1 MALPMACPGLPSPA
15 AKRVRFGTVRIREF
29 PTRYPNTVFLPIAA
43 SKLTLSNSQPL
54 PSGSIK
60 VVNGV
65 GIPQISE
72 EKSQSATTDA
82 LLEAYRQFLLTQP
95 KPELQHSLFRFCEM
109 MSDKNI
115 KTQTFFSMRDPESPL
130 LPTYTNTPRCSK
142 CGWRH
147 AKTDKGP
154 TRCFTAKS
162 FIDSSLPS
170 ATPGRTPG
178 SQQQSS
184 ARKDSLQ
191 PTTSS
196 ASENTLSSITLR
208 TTSHHI
214 LTVGTDCSG
223 IEAPVQALLRRAGKD
238 CGAEQ
243 QERREGLRLHL
254 LHGP

>member
-1 MALPMACPGLPSPA
+1 MALPMACPGLPSSA

-29 PTRYPNTVFLPIAA
+29 PTRYPNAIFFPIAA
-43 SKLTLSNSQPL
+43 SKITAPISQPL

-72 EKSQSATTDA
+72 EHSRLATNNA
-82 LLEAYRQFLLTQP
+82 LLQAYRHFLLTQP

-162 FIDSSLPS
+162 FIDSLVPS
-170 ATPGRTPG
+170 ATPGRTPS
-178 SQQQSS
+178 SQQHSS

-191 PTTSS
+191 PNTS
-196 ASENTLSSITLR
+196 ALEEAYDQAKQTLSSTLLDTVNSTILQN
-208 TTSHHI
+208 TTHN
-214 LTVGTDCSG
+214 
-223 IEAPVQALLRRAGKD
+223 
-238 CGAEQ
+238 
-243 QERREGLRLHL
+243 
-254 LHGP
+254 